1 MTEPNSDNPKA
12 EATGRDVIAMAA
24 ADHAF
29 SPSQSVLISRLA
41 GALQFVGLVF
51 LVIGG
56 VVATGGIVSIALIA
70 IGRVVQ
76 LAGFAAVF
84 WGGGMLALSAVIG
97 GIVYGLQGAGLMRSA
112 TSFKRVT
119 STEGT
124 HIENLME
131 AFDNLQKFYAAAA
144 FLTVLASIGA
154 VLALVRP

>member
-1 MTEPNSDNPKA
+1 MTQPNSDKPQAGPK
-12 EATGRDVIAMAA
+12 GRDAVAKPE
-24 ADHAF
+24 ADYEF
-29 SPSQSVLISRLA
+29 NESQADLLARLA

-56 VVATGGIVSIALIA
+56 VVAAGGIVSIALII

-97 GIVYGLQGAGLMRSA
+97 GVVYGLQGAGLMRAA
-112 TSFKRVT
+112 TSFKHVT
-119 STEGT
+119 SGEGK
-124 HIENLME
+124 HIESLME

-144 FLTVLASIGA
+144 FLTVLATIGA
-154 VLALVRP
+154 ALALVRH